1 MPRQVDYGT
10 NKKLVKKEVNYLG
23 RDFRD
28 IRQNLIEFAKTY
40 FPNTYNDFNEASPG
54 MMFVEMAAY
63 VGDVLNYYVDNQFR
77 ETLLQFAE
85 ERKNVLAIAQSY
97 GYKPKLAAPST
108 VKLTLQ
114 VDVPAKDLG
123 GGNYKAD
130 LDYAGIISANS
141 TVMSTNGTEFSLM
154 DDVNFKVSS
163 SLDPM
168 KVEVLQPASGNIP
181 TNYRLTK
188 NVLAKS
194 GTRESE
200 TFAFTTAKKFDK
212 IVLSNEK
219 VTEIISVVD
228 SENNKYYEVPFLAQD
243 TVFES
248 EENTTL
254 NDPALSQY
262 KNDAP
267 YLLKLIKT
275 PRRFTT
281 YVRDDN
287 KMEIRFG
294 SGISSYADEELI
306 PNPDNVGSSLGTGI
320 SRLDES
326 FDPTNFLKTQTF
338 GLAPS
343 NTTLTVIYNY
353 GGSVEDNVP
362 SNAINRFN
370 RKTYTN
376 STTGLNGDLQ
386 DTSNASL
393 VVFNEEPSSGGA
405 SQETL
410 IEIKENA
417 AAYFNAQNRA
427 VTRADY
433 ITRVYS
439 LPQKYGNIAKAYV
452 VQDEQLEQEGQL
464 EVIDGV
470 VKRVGNENTI
480 PNPLAL
486 NMYLL
491 GYTGNKKLTQVNQ
504 AVKENLKIY
513 LSQYRVL
520 TDAINLKDAY
530 IINVGVKFNIITQR
544 GYNKN
549 DVLFRAIQQV
559 KNFFATEKWQ
569 INQPIVLS
577 DLAYQISLVDGVV
590 SIVPP
595 ETNNPQKN
603 LIVIE
608 NKNTSNSGD
617 SYSPNVYDID
627 SASKDGIIYPSLD
640 PSIFELK
647 FPDTDIEGRVL
658 GDK

>member
-1 MPRQVDYGT
+1 MPRQADYGT

-108 VKLTLQ
+108 AELTIQ
-114 VDVPAKDLG
+114 VDVPAKNLG
-123 GGNYKAD
+123 SGNFIAD
-130 LDYAGIISANS
+130 LDYAGILSSNS
-141 TVMSTNGTEFSLM
+141 TVMSLNGTEFTLL
-154 DDVNFKVSS
+154 DDVNFKASS

-168 KVEVLQPASGNIP
+168 DVEVLQPSSGNIP

-188 NVLAKS
+188 KVLAKS
-194 GTRESE
+194 GTREEE
-200 TFAFTTAKKFDK
+200 TFAFTSAKKFDK

-219 VTEIISVVD
+219 VTEIVSVVD

-248 EENTTL
+248 EENTSL

-262 KNDAP
+262 QNDAP

-294 SGISSYADEELI
+294 SGISSDADEELI

-326 FDPTNFLKTQTF
+326 YDPTNFLKTQTF

-343 NTTLTVIYNY
+343 NTTLTVTYNY
-353 GGSVEDNVP
+353 GGAVEDNVP

-376 STTGLNGDLQ
+376 STTSLNSDTQ
-386 DTSNASL
+386 NTSNATL
-393 VVFNEEPSSGGA
+393 AVFNEEPSSGGA

-410 IEIKENA
+410 TEIKENA

-439 LPQKYGNIAKAYV
+439 LPQKYGNIAKAYI
-452 VQDEQLEQEGQL
+452 VQDEQLEENGQL
-464 EVIDGV
+464 EVIDGI
-470 VKRVGNENTI
+470 VKRVGNISTI

-504 AVKENLKIY
+504 AVKENLKLY

-530 IINVGVKFNIITQR
+530 VINIGVKFNIITRR

-608 NKNTSNSGD
+608 NKHLTTDNYSG
-617 SYSPNVYDID
+617 NVYDID
-627 SASKDGIIYPSLD
+627 SASKDGVIYPSLD

>member
-28 IRQNLIEFAKTY
+28 IRQNLIEFAKSY
-40 FPNTYNDFNEASPG
+40 FPTTYNDFNEASPG

-108 VKLTLQ
+108 VELTVQ
-114 VDVPAKDLG
+114 VDVPAKNLG
-123 GGNYKAD
+123 SGNYKAD
-130 LDYAGIISANS
+130 LDYAGIVSSNS
-141 TVMSTNGTEFSLM
+141 TAMSTNGTEFTLM
-154 DDVNFKVSS
+154 DDVNFKTSS

-168 KVEVLQPASGNIP
+168 KVEVLQPASGNVP

-188 NVLAKS
+188 KVLAKS
-194 GTRESE
+194 GTREEE
-200 TFAFTTAKKFDK
+200 TFTFTGAKKFDK

-219 VTEIISVVD
+219 VTEIVSVTD
-228 SENNKYYEVPFLAQD
+228 SQGNTWYQVPFLAQD

-248 EENTTL
+248 EENTSLTDPTL
-254 NDPALSQY
+254 SDYQ
-262 KNDAP
+262 NDAP
-267 YLLKLIKT
+267 YLLKLIKSA
-275 PRRFTT
+275 RRFTT

-287 KMEIRFG
+287 KMELRFG
-294 SGISSYADEELI
+294 SGISSDADEELV
-306 PNPDNVGSSLGTGI
+306 PNPDNVGSSLGQGVT
-320 SRLDES
+320 RLDES

-338 GLAPS
+338 GLAPA
-343 NTTLTVIYNY
+343 NTTLTITYNY

-362 SNAINRFN
+362 SNVINRFN

-376 STTGLNGDLQ
+376 STSGLNSDTQ
-386 DTSNASL
+386 QTSNNSL
-393 VVFNEEPSSGGA
+393 VVYNESPSSGGA

-410 IEIKENA
+410 TEIRQNA

-433 ITRVYS
+433 VTRVYS
-439 LPQKYGNIAKAYV
+439 LPQKYGNIAKAFV
-452 VQDEQLEQEGQL
+452 VQDEQLEQDGQL

-470 VKRVGNENTI
+470 VKRIGNISTI
-480 PNPLAL
+480 PNPMAL

-504 AVKENLKIY
+504 AVKQNLKHY
-513 LSQYRVL
+513 LSQYRVM

-530 IINVGVKFNIITQR
+530 VINIGVKFSIIVRR

-559 KNFFATEKWQ
+559 KKFFATEKWQ
-569 INQPIVLS
+569 INQPIILS

-608 NKNTSNSGD
+608 NKHLTADNYSG
-617 SYSPNVYDID
+617 NVYDID
-627 SASKDGIIYPSLD
+627 SASKDGVIYPSLD
-640 PSIFELK
+640 PAIFELK
-647 FPDTDIEGRVL
+647 FPDADIEGRVV